1 MNAWRFVW
9 RRKWLVVMPI
19 LLFTTATSLV
29 AYALP
34 VRYRSEA
41 VLRIVPPRVP
51 ESLIHSTVTVALD
64 ERLLTISQI
73 ILTRAQLERVIEEL
87 DLYQEERRGGI
98 VMEEIVERM
107 RTNDIEISM
116 EGKDGVRLSF
126 VGDDPTVVKEVTERL
141 SLLFIS
147 ENVRNRLNLAEGTN
161 QFLEGALEALRR
173 AVDTHANTIEQAEKQ
188 GRPLPRSQVLEY
200 EEAQNSFRAMLA
212 KLEEARLAAAL
223 EGRQIAER
231 LELLEP
237 ARVPARPDGPERLD
251 VTLFGASA
259 GFGLGLVLL
268 VASSMR
274 RTAPGSAVTPPA

>member
-1 MNAWRFVW
+1 MV
-9 RRKWLVVMPI
+9 
-19 LLFTTATSLV
+19 
-29 AYALP
+29 
-34 VRYRSEA
+34 
-41 VLRIVPPRVP
+41 
-51 ESLIHSTVTVALD
+51 
-64 ERLLTISQI
+64 
-73 ILTRAQLERVIEEL
+73 
-87 DLYQEERRGGI
+87 
-98 VMEEIVERM
+98 EIVERM

-126 VGDDPTVVKEVTERL
+126 VGNDPKVVKEVTNRL
-141 SLLFIS
+141 SQLFIS
-147 ENVRNRLNLAEGTN
+147 ENLRNRSNLAEGTN
-161 QFLEGALEALRR
+161 QFLQGALEELRR
-173 AVDTHANTIEQAEKQ
+173 AVDAHANKIEQAEKQ